1 MENFS
6 WFDVFVIG
14 LTLVLG
20 LKGLVSGLFKE
31 IFGLL
36 GIVGGVLLASRYAKE
51 VSDIINNNFY
61 QIQNENLAVFTGFL
75 ILLIIIWIICMI
87 LGNILSKVFSMSGLG
102 FIDRL
107 GGFLFG
113 SAKIFLVFAIL
124 VACIS
129 NIEFLNLILK
139 KYTESSYTIELLR
152 KTGEYIMNTDFTQN
166 GLEKIE
172 EQVKDTNLSLSSS
185 LNSEESY
192 AN

>member
-6 WFDVFVIG
+6 WFDVFVVG
-14 LTLVLG
+14 LTIILG

-36 GIVGGVLLASRYAKE
+36 GIVGGVLLASRYAKD
-51 VSDIINNNFY
+51 VAQIINNNFY
-61 QIQNENLAVFTGFL
+61 QIQNENLGIFAGFL
-75 ILLIIIWIICMI
+75 ALLIVIWVVCML
-87 LGNILSKVFSMSGLG
+87 LGNILSKMFSMSGLG
-102 FIDRL
+102 FIDRI

-124 VACIS
+124 IACIS
-129 NIEFLNLILK
+129 NIEFLNSSLEKYANNSHTLDLLK
-139 KYTESSYTIELLR
+139 

-172 EQVKDTNLSLSSS
+172 EQIKDSNLS
-185 LNSEESY
+185 LNSEADN

>member
-31 IFGLL
+31 IFGLI
-36 GIVGGVLLASRYAKE
+36 GIVGGVLFASRYAKE
-51 VSDIINNNFY
+51 ISEIINNNFY
-61 QIQNENLAVFTGFL
+61 QIQNENLAIFAGFL
-75 ILLIIIWIICMI
+75 VLLIIIWIVCMV
-87 LGNILSKVFSMSGLG
+87 LGNVLSKMFSMSGLG
-102 FIDRL
+102 FIDRI

-124 VACIS
+124 VACVN
-129 NIEFLNLILK
+129 NIDFLNSSLK
-139 KYTESSYTIELLR
+139 KYAENSFTLEILR

-166 GLEKIE
+166 SIDKI
-172 EQVKDTNLSLSSS
+172 QGQINDANLS
-185 LNSEESY
+185 LNSEENH

>member
-6 WFDVFVIG
+6 WFDVFVVG
-14 LTLVLG
+14 LTIILG

-36 GIVGGVLLASRYAKE
+36 GIVGGVLLASRYAKD
-51 VSDIINNNFY
+51 VAQIINNNFY
-61 QIQNENLAVFTGFL
+61 QIQNENLGIFAGFL
-75 ILLIIIWIICMI
+75 TLLIVIWVVCMF
-87 LGNILSKVFSMSGLG
+87 LGNILSKMFSMSGLG
-102 FIDRL
+102 FIDRI

-129 NIEFLNLILK
+129 NIEFLNSSLEKYANNSHTLDLLK
-139 KYTESSYTIELLR
+139 

-172 EQVKDTNLSLSSS
+172 EQIKDSNLS
-185 LNSEESY
+185 LNSEADN